1 MPLSAATGMVA
12 TNSVAPRT
20 GNVSAG
26 TSIFS
31 MIVLEQPIQRVY
43 PEVDI
48 VTTPDGYEVAMI
60 HANNCTSDIN
70 LWINLFEEVLQTMG
84 VNYDKMS
91 FYKVLKAL

>member
-1 MPLSAATGMVA
+1 MVA

-20 GNVSAG
+20 GNISAG

-31 MIVLEQPIQRVY
+31 MIVLEKPIKDVY

-70 LWINLFEEVLQTMG
+70 AWVDLFGEVFETMELNTIK
-84 VNYDKMS
+84 VNCSPNYLN
-91 FYKVLKAL
+91 VP

>member
-1 MPLSAATGMVA
+1 MVA

-20 GNVSAG
+20 GNISAG

-31 MIVLEQPIQRVY
+31 MIVLEKPIKDVY

-70 LWINLFEEVLQTMG
+70 AWVDLFGEYLKQWELNTIK
-84 VNYDKMS
+84 VNCSPNYLN
-91 FYKVLKAL
+91 VP